1 MQIRFR
7 QEIAVLWDTIYSFR
21 LQYNRERFEE
31 MAKDEEGIQEELK
44 LVSLIPYTPTDEMA
58 PFFHYLPETIGFL
71 QQLLFRYFSGCHG
84 NYNEISVQSFFKAL
98 QNYNDVV
105 MQLFLF
111 YFPELEAARAAEL
124 LKSPADLVL
133 AVRENKN
140 CNDTIKNNLLAIL
153 LNPAREIQRLS
164 YELVERE
171 QQIKLLY
178 EKKAEML
185 TQLRLQFTEEH
196 MQKCWGE
203 GAKDTTDLTR
213 FDHVTVAFCAL
224 CKNVIYERFQNDSLL
239 FVLGNEYEKT
249 QFPDESESNEEK
261 FAACVTALGEK
272 NRWLFFNYIFE
283 HEGVTG
289 KELEK
294 EFGMTGPNVYY
305 HLGALSRAEL
315 VKSESKGRNI
325 HYYVDRDT
333 IRRMRHY
340 LERYEG

>member
-7 QEIAVLWDTIYSFR
+7 QEIAILWDTIYSFR
-21 LQYNRERFEE
+21 VQYNRERFEE
-31 MAKDEEGIQEELK
+31 MAKDEEEIQEELK

-58 PFFHYLPETIGFL
+58 PFFYHLPETNGFF
-71 QQLLFRYFSGCHG
+71 QQFLFGHISGCHG
-84 NYNEISVQSFFKAL
+84 NYDEVSVQSFFKAL
-98 QNYNDVV
+98 QNYDDVV

-133 AVRENKN
+133 AVRDLQN

-178 EKKAEML
+178 EKKAETL
-185 TQLRLQFTEEH
+185 TQLKLQFTEEH
-196 MQKCWGE
+196 IRKCWGE
-203 GAKDTTDLTR
+203 GAKAPTDLSQ
-213 FDHVTVAFCAL
+213 FDDVTVAFCAL
-224 CKNVIYERFQNDSLL
+224 NQKLLVENFWESSLL
-239 FVLGNEYEKT
+239 WVLGCEYEKT
-249 QFPDESESNEEK
+249 QFPEDDGANEEM
-261 FAACVTALGEK
+261 FSVCVTALGEK

-289 KELEK
+289 KEWEK
-294 EFGMTGPNVYY
+294 EFGITGPNVYY

-315 VKSESKGRNI
+315 VKSENKGRNI

-333 IRRMRHY
+333 IRKMRRY

>member
-21 LQYNRERFEE
+21 VQYNRERFEKL
-31 MAKDEEGIQEELK
+31 AEEYEEIRNEVN
-44 LVSLIPYTPTDEMA
+44 LVSLIPYTPTDAMA
-58 PFFHYLPETIGFL
+58 PFFYHLPETAGFL
-71 QQLLFRYFSGCHG
+71 QQFLIKHISGCHG
-84 NYNEISVQSFFKAL
+84 NYDEISVQSFFKAL
-98 QNYNDVV
+98 QNYDDVV

-133 AVRENKN
+133 AVRDQQN

-178 EKKAEML
+178 EKKAETL
-185 TQLRLQFTEEH
+185 TQLKLQFTEEH
-196 MQKCWGE
+196 IRKCWGE
-203 GAKDTTDLTR
+203 EAKAPTDLSQ
-213 FDHVTVAFCAL
+213 FDDVTVAFCAL
-224 CKNVIYERFQNDSLL
+224 SQEILYESLKGSSLL
-239 FVLGNEYEKT
+239 WVLGCEYEKT
-249 QFPDESESNEEK
+249 QFPEDDGANEEM
-261 FAACVTALGEK
+261 FASCVTALGEK
-272 NRWLFFNYIFE
+272 NRRLFFDYIFE

-294 EFGMTGPNVYY
+294 EFDMTGPNVYY

-315 VKSESKGRNI
+315 VKSENKGRNI

-333 IRRMRHY
+333 IRKMRHY